1 MVIRPLPSGVSN
13 VKYLAFDTPNT
24 KKPLSWGV
32 LNTKIFY
39 MSEHYY
45 LKYRSIRTTIVK
57 VLLFFYSLFS
67 LFSHHF
73 IPFFF
78 LFSLILPQTFLSTH
92 IFFFHSFFFSLL
104 LLLSL
109 PFSLATPLLNL
120 MPISISMVFIFHF
133 LFIFIFCNDLMGGF
147 SSGWV

>member
-1 MVIRPLPSGVSN
+1 MVVRALPSGVSN
-13 VKYLAFDTPNT
+13 VKYLTFDTPNT

-104 LLLSL
+104 LLFSL
-109 PFSLATPLLNL
+109 PLNL
-120 MPISISMVFIFHF
+120 AAPPPQP
-133 LFIFIFCNDLMGGF
+133 NADLCCCGFFFFAMICWVGSTVGGLK
-147 SSGWV
+147 W

>member
-1 MVIRPLPSGVSN
+1 MVIKALPSGVSN

-24 KKPLSWGV
+24 KKPLSWGA

-78 LFSLILPQTFLSTH
+78 FSSLSFFLKHSYQPISSSFTLFSSH
-92 IFFFHSFFFSLL
+92 CCCFSLSL
-104 LLLSL
+104 LTL
-109 PFSLATPLLNL
+109 PSHLLNL
-120 MPISISMVFIFHF
+120 MPIFVVV
-133 LFIFIFCNDLMGGF
+133 GF
-147 SSGWV
+147 FFFAMI

>member
-13 VKYLAFDTPNT
+13 VKHLAFDTPNT

-45 LKYRSIRTTIVK
+45 LKYRSIWTTMVK

-78 LFSLILPQTFLSTH
+78 
-92 IFFFHSFFFSLL
+92 SLL
-104 LLLSL
+104 SYSSSDIPINPYLLLSL
-109 PFSLATPLLNL
+109 FFLLTVVAFLSLSTLPRHLLNL
-120 MPISISMVFIFHF
+120 MLIFVVVGFFFF
-133 LFIFIFCNDLMGGF
+133 LQ
-147 SSGWV
+147 